1 MGGSVC
7 TDVTVSRRLISDQ
20 WHHQACPCWQ
30 CHSGRPKSV
39 EVRVKYSSA
48 SYRVWGLWQVTNISK
63 CPWSEHNLASC
74 GIAISEYSAWH
85 IVGFQYVLVSFLSFL
100 HYKKKTC
107 DVCLATY
114 LCLLAEKWGSY
125 FGDSVLDEN
134 RLAYVK
140 QEYFPNDLL
149 SRWIFLGLQE

>member
-1 MGGSVC
+1 M
-7 TDVTVSRRLISDQ
+7 
-20 WHHQACPCWQ
+20 
-30 CHSGRPKSV
+30 
-39 EVRVKYSSA
+39 
-48 SYRVWGLWQVTNISK
+48 
-63 CPWSEHNLASC
+63 
-74 GIAISEYSAWH
+74 
-85 IVGFQYVLVSFLSFL
+85 LVSVLSFL

-134 RLAYVK
+134 RLTYVK